1 MKPTE
6 GDIKDLILYRI
17 QRSGECLEEAKLLLE
32 QSKVYNGAVSRMYY
46 ACFHVAVALLTSN
59 GITAKEHNGVRAML
73 GLHFVKT
80 GKLSL
85 ELSHHYGQ
93 LLNARN
99 TGDYD
104 VFQTFTKEQAAMYYH
119 YSELFIEAVKNLLD
133 VSNEVKEEN
142 Q

>member
-6 GDIKDLILYRI
+6 GDIRDLITYRM
-17 QRSGECLEEAKLLLE
+17 QRSAECLGEAKLLLDR
-32 QSKVYNGAVSRMYY
+32 SNVYNGAVSRMYY
-46 ACFHVAVALLTSN
+46 ACFHAAVALLTAN
-59 GITAKEHNGVRAML
+59 GIKAKEHNGVRAMI

-80 GKLSL
+80 GRLSL

-104 VFQTFTKEQAAMYYH
+104 VFQSFTKEQASAYYQ
-119 YSELFIEAVKNLLD
+119 YTELFIDAIKGLL
-133 VSNEVKEEN
+133 EETK
-142 Q
+142 

>member
-6 GDIKDLILYRI
+6 GDIRDLIIYRM
-17 QRSGECLEEAKLLLE
+17 QRSSECLDEAKLLLE

-46 ACFHVAVALLTSN
+46 ACFHATVALLTAN
-59 GITAKEHNGVRAML
+59 GIRAKEHNGVRAML

-104 VFQTFTKEQAAMYYH
+104 VFQSFTKEQARSYFH
-119 YSELFIEAVKNLLD
+119 YTILFLEAIKGLLTE
-133 VSNEVKEEN
+133 SPYK
-142 Q
+142 QLG